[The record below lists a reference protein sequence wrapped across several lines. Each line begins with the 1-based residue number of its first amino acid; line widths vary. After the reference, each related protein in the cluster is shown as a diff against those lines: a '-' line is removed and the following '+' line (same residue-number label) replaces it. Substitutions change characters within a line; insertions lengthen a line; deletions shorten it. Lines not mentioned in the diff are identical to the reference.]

1 MTSFYLRTPAALF
14 AACFLLSLVSC
25 SEVTDKQSDSDIAP
39 EPYVNPFEGL
49 AGNWG
54 EVRGENAFY
63 ENWTIHDSGLSGTGI
78 MIQSGDTVFREQLE
92 IIEKEGTW
100 YYAVRIDGQNS
111 GEEILFPNTLSEDSL
126 FIFENPDHDF
136 PQAIAYQLRRSG
148 ELQIKTRGNE
158 DGTVRAEEF
167 NLRRIQ

>member
-1 MTSFYLRTPAALF
+1 MTSFLFRTPAAFF
-14 AACFLLSLVSC
+14 AFCFLVSLGSC
-25 SEVTDKQSDSDIAP
+25 SENSNQPADADKSP
-39 EPYVNPFEGL
+39 EPLVNPFEGI

-63 ENWTIHDSGLSGTGI
+63 ENWTINDSGLSGTGI
-78 MIQSGDTVFREQLE
+78 MVQGGDTVFHEELE
-92 IIEKEGTW
+92 ILHKDGEW
-100 YYAVRIDGQNS
+100 FYVVRIDGQNS
-111 GEEILFPNTLSEDSL
+111 GEAIMYMNTLSEDSL
-126 FIFENPDHDF
+126 YIFENPDHDF

-167 NLRRIQ
+167 NLRPIR